1 MKHKKNKPEH
11 PLHFSKYNSPPRTR
25 KRGTAFLH
33 VLPSLFFQLEQQP
46 LKPTS
51 LSQGQ
56 ALLALFLFL
65 RRIKPVSSSG
75 LIPCCPLYLE
85 CYSFHMALLVHWHP
99 SDFTLSIRSPETP
112 SLALISKSILSS
124 LIWPSHYLP
133 ASFCPLPW
141 IQFSIHCLLR
151 LLELSSCP
159 PPPKAAQHLSCWPSH
174 CHLPAPR
181 LHAWVNDGV
190 TFGKVT
196 LQNGVWG
203 SSFFIHWLTGVLRK
217 ESQWLYKVLWSG
229 NWKRGDG
236 LSFFGKALR
245 HVNPGLWTFSSTGTW
260 GSSAGSSAKASPR
273 MQMPIFVLCFTFYFT
288 LSHFLSLLEW
298 TILLHHYL
306 ERRTQK
312 LAFVWE
318 PPSPCQDCDRHFS
331 GPPNKKAPA
340 LTL

>member
-11 PLHFSKYNSPPRTR
+11 PLHFSKYNAPLRTR
-25 KRGTAFLH
+25 KRGIAFLH

-85 CYSFHMALLVHWHP
+85 CYPFHMALLVHLHP
-99 SDFTLSIRSPETP
+99 SDFTLSIPSPETP
-112 SLALISKSILSS
+112 SLALVSKSTLSS
-124 LIWPSHYLP
+124 LIWPSHNLP

-141 IQFSIHCLLR
+141 TQFSIHCLLR
-151 LLELSSCP
+151 LLELSSCL

-181 LHAWVNDGV
+181 LHAWVNDWV

-217 ESQWLYKVLWSG
+217 EPMALQNSLTWQLKARRRTL
-229 NWKRGDG
+229 
-236 LSFFGKALR
+236 LLCKALR

-260 GSSAGSSAKASPR
+260 GSSAGSSAKHLQGCRCP
-273 MQMPIFVLCFTFYFT
+273 FLCFVSLFT
-288 LSHFLSLLEW
+288 LCFHTFFHCWNEQSCFTS
-298 TILLHHYL
+298 T
-306 ERRTQK
+306 
-312 LAFVWE
+312 
-318 PPSPCQDCDRHFS
+318 
-331 GPPNKKAPA
+331 
-340 LTL
+340 